1 MTTTVVPT
9 VLSYKNYKDWSFRMK
24 TYFLAEDLWDIVSGT
39 VTKPPEGEEHKAWKK
54 KDAKA
59 LYAIQNSC
67 GDNTYKLI
75 KGKTTAKEAWDT
87 LVQKVRYGS
96 VNLSDEDSSDENSSD
111 EDSHDEANKPVCH
124 VYPTP
129 PDHDATLESAMEEAL
144 STRGAGHD
152 ESIQETFVKYVK
164 SDDWDN
170 AIKFLR
176 QHPQA
181 ASARMTDW
189 PYTTALHYAI
199 RKRCS
204 VRIIQ
209 QLVDLMANALLETA
223 DSFGS
228 ALDCLINDCPEWV
241 EAAECIVKK
250 NLNIVTSVPSNRV
263 PLVLVAQG
271 TAKGERLAR
280 FLYSLTPHEQLN
292 VSQAAHLI
300 SLGFH
305 LQRLDIAWDL
315 IQRYPKLAI
324 TKDLD
329 KNIPLVTLASNGSA
343 FKSGSR
349 LNLWENLIYHG

>member
-1 MTTTVVPT
+1 MTTSVILT
-9 VLSYKNYKDWSFRMK
+9 SKFSF
-24 TYFLAEDLWDIVSGT
+24 S
-39 VTKPPEGEEHKAWKK
+39 
-54 KDAKA
+54 
-59 LYAIQNSC
+59 
-67 GDNTYKLI
+67 
-75 KGKTTAKEAWDT
+75 
-87 LVQKVRYGS
+87 
-96 VNLSDEDSSDENSSD
+96 
-111 EDSHDEANKPVCH
+111 ANKPVCH

-129 PDHDATLESAMEEAL
+129 PDHDATLGSVNLSDEDSSDEDFEATLESAMEEAL

-152 ESIQETFVKYVK
+152 EIQETFVKYVK
-164 SDDWDN
+164 SNDWDN
-170 AIKFLR
+170 AINFLR

-181 ASARMTDW
+181 ATATIPDW

-199 RKRCS
+199 KERCS

-209 QLVDLMANALLETA
+209 QLVELMDNEHLEITDL
-223 DSFGS
+223 FGCT
-228 ALDCLINDCPEWV
+228 ALDWLINDCPEWV

-271 TAKGERLAR
+271 MAKGERLAR

-305 LQRLDIAWDL
+305 LERLDIVWDL
-315 IQRYPKLAI
+315 IQRYPKLVI

-349 LNLWENLIYHG
+349 LNLWEKLIYHGPSSLGMFKNAGTV

>member
-96 VNLSDEDSSDENSSD
+96 VNLSDEDSSDE
-111 EDSHDEANKPVCH
+111 DSHDEANKPVCH

-152 ESIQETFVKYVK
+152 EIKETFVKYVK
-164 SDDWDN
+164 SNDWDN
-170 AIKFLR
+170 AINFLR

-181 ASARMTDW
+181 ATATIPDW

-199 RKRCS
+199 KERCS

-209 QLVDLMANALLETA
+209 QLVELMDNEHLEITDL
-223 DSFGS
+223 FGCT
-228 ALDCLINDCPEWV
+228 ALDWLINDCPEWV

-271 TAKGERLAR
+271 MAKGERLAR

-305 LQRLDIAWDL
+305 LERLDL
-315 IQRYPKLAI
+315 IHRYPKLAI

-349 LNLWENLIYHG
+349 LNLWEKLIYHG